1 MKRVISP
8 SLLALL
14 FLPFVGAGMF
24 GQAVKPPR
32 ITGTYS
38 NMSYIQ
44 EAGDVIGYE
53 IKIVFTGGRFQGAL
67 QIAEGVPGDLIL
79 VDIEAKGSS
88 ITFAIPDGVPYAG
101 RFSGSVE
108 NGMLKGEF
116 TFKSGGK
123 ETVALRRGKS
133 YWD

>member
-8 SLLALL
+8 ILQALL
-14 FLPFVGAGMF
+14 FLPFVGSGTF
-24 GQAVKPPR
+24 GQAVKPPK

-38 NMSYIQ
+38 NMAYIQ

-67 QIAEGVPGDLIL
+67 QIAEGIPGDLIL

-88 ITFAIPDGVPYAG
+88 ITFVIPDSNPYAG
-101 RFSGSVE
+101 RFSGAVE
-108 NGMLKGEF
+108 NGWLRGKF
-116 TFKSGGK
+116 SFKSGGE

>member
-1 MKRVISP
+1 MRQVRGPI
-8 SLLALL
+8 LLASL
-14 FLPFVGAGMF
+14 FLFFLGARTS
-24 GQAVKPPR
+24 GQTQKLPR

-44 EAGDVIGYE
+44 NAGDVIGYE

-79 VDIEAKGSS
+79 VDIETKGSS
-88 ITFAIPDGVPYAG
+88 ITFAIPDGNTYAG
-101 RFSGSVE
+101 RFSGAVE
-108 NGMLKGEF
+108 DGWLKGKF
-116 TFKSGGK
+116 SFKSGGE

>member
-1 MKRVISP
+1 MKRVMSP
-8 SLLALL
+8 VFLAML
-14 FLPFVGAGMF
+14 FLSFLGAGTF
-24 GQAVKPPR
+24 GQAVKPPK

-38 NMSYIQ
+38 NMSYIR

-88 ITFAIPDGVPYAG
+88 ITFAIPDGNPYAG
-101 RFSGSVE
+101 RFSGAVE
-108 NGMLKGEF
+108 NGWLKGKF
-116 TFKSGGK
+116 SFKLGGK